1 MTGKVGSRQ
10 AKEVGSRANKKR
22 HPQKCFFTTIYSQ
35 YLIRFSPPTV
45 FSLPTESK
53 PNKKRHPQKCFF
65 STIYSQYLIRFSPP
79 TVFSLPTAYC
89 HPPTVISLPTA
100 ICLLPSAYSL
110 RLLPSAY

>member
-22 HPQKCFFTTIYSQ
+22 HPQKCFFT
-35 YLIRFSPPTV
+35 
-45 FSLPTESK
+45 
-53 PNKKRHPQKCFF
+53 
-65 STIYSQYLIRFSPP
+65 TIYSQYLIRFSPP